1 MSWKLSEGYVP
12 RMKWSAVSNADEKL
26 SQRGKTGQEG
36 GDLNV
41 KISGGAVGMKACLAW
56 RVRK

>member
-1 MSWKLSEGYVP
+1 MSWKLSEGNVP

-26 SQRGKTGQEG
+26 SQRRKTGQG
-36 GDLNV
+36 WGDLNV
-41 KISGGAVGMKACLAW
+41 KISGGAVGMKSCLAW

>member
-12 RMKWSAVSNADEKL
+12 RMKWSAVSNTDEKL
-26 SQRGKTGQEG
+26 SQRGKTGQEW

-41 KISGGAVGMKACLAW
+41 KISGGAVEMKACLAW